1 MQKLAGDF
9 SNIEQMPL
17 FIFICHLH
25 FHSEY
30 IVPFYILVFMV
41 LAATCRAFTLTIHYH
56 LGITEPENFFFWGGG
71 GRREDHVIKCFVFLS
86 VYITLKQND

>member
-9 SNIEQMPL
+9 SNIEQIPL

-30 IVPFYILVFMV
+30 EVRFYILVFMV
-41 LAATCRAFTLTIHYH
+41 LAASFKAFTLTIHYH
-56 LGITEPENFFFWGGG
+56 SCITEPGNFFFFGGG
-71 GRREDHVIKCFVFLS
+71 DRGRREEHVIKCFVLLG
-86 VYITLKQND
+86 VYITLK